1 MFSKSSFCQIQDSNR
16 ESSWYGFSIILSG
29 NLKNKREYVITELT
43 KQGIETRPI
52 VSGNFLKN
60 PVAKYYEYS
69 VFGDLKNI
77 EKEMDKIIKT
87 SVAGKKIIIHF
98 KKNGEIRGYF
108 RRSQDKFF

>member
-60 PVAKYYEYS
+60 PVEKYYKYS

-77 EKEMDKIIKT
+77 KDVDENGFFVGNSHKDLKPQISRLFDILDQLNKT
-87 SVAGKKIIIHF
+87 I
-98 KKNGEIRGYF
+98 N
-108 RRSQDKFF
+108 